1 VVNGKQRMKSM
12 KVADLTFDK
21 LFDLIEE
28 NRFENETDRKIAE
41 LLHNAERDW
50 RTSIE
55 TLNDFIEI
63 LKKEINGQVTKS
75 NLNKLLDRYNRN
87 LSKYAWESESVSY
100 LLDILKLTEKSDL
113 NDVFGEL
120 NKKIK
125 TE

>member
-1 VVNGKQRMKSM
+1 MKSM